1 MRSSTSQSSILLLA
15 ASLSCVLS
23 SVNLPSLELVG
34 FEPLATTN
42 NGAANAKD
50 APIPKKDAP
59 IPKDAPASK
68 GAPDLKAAWQLYYEC
83 DTIQLMPML
92 AKAIATQ
99 KNKAEWIEITA
110 LTEMFGESAHAVE
123 DAAVAAKLESKNPH
137 IQGTYALV
145 LSNFPEASGRNL
157 KNAMAVVTNALKLDP
172 KNGRNV
178 AIYAHCL
185 YKYGRNKEA
194 MRKFAEAIKINP
206 ADFDVN
212 KISGDFYQDM
222 MDEDSAKASYERMVK
237 FTPSARSFFMR
248 STFRRRHD
256 DANGALEDLTTC
268 LNTAR
273 TKQCWYYLRGSLL
286 SEMRQYERAIK
297 DFDAAEKLG
306 WGFEVWYSRAKCYA
320 ALKQFDK
327 AERDMANTLKRMTV
341 GLKEDTFQANEAA
354 LVKRDRYLEL
364 WALRAEYAEKAGNYA
379 KALKLNETIL
389 KARPDSMRA
398 RLQHAHC
405 LAALNKNKEALAEF
419 DKLIKVHPDIA
430 SLYKE
435 RSEVLT
441 KLGRTA
447 EAQADKKRADSMLK
461 ETGM

>member
-1 MRSSTSQSSILLLA
+1 MFKIRSRSTFSLLA
-15 ASLSCVLS
+15 TSLSCGLLTFNIVS
-23 SVNLPSLELVG
+23 
-34 FEPLATTN
+34 FEPFILCN
-42 NGAANAKD
+42 SAAFAKD
-50 APIPKKDAP
+50 AL
-59 IPKDAPASK
+59 
-68 GAPDLKAAWQLYYEC
+68 DLKYAWQLYYEC
-83 DTIQLMPML
+83 DTILLMPL
-92 AKAIATQ
+92 LGKAIASQ
-99 KNKAEWIEITA
+99 KNQAEWIEITA
-110 LTEMFGESAHAVE
+110 LTEMFGDNVHAVE
-123 DAAVAAKLESKNPH
+123 DAARAAKLEPRNPH
-137 IQGTYALV
+137 IQGSYALV
-145 LSNFPEASGRNL
+145 LSNFPESSGRNL
-157 KNAMAVVTNALKLDP
+157 KNAMTTITMALKLDP

-194 MRKFAEAIKINP
+194 MKKFAEAIKLNP
-206 ADFDVN
+206 EDFDVN
-212 KISGDFYQDM
+212 NLSGDFYQDM
-222 MDEDSAKASYERMVK
+222 MDEDSAKACYDRMVK
-237 FTPSARSFFMR
+237 YNPGARAYFMR

-256 DANGALEDLTTC
+256 DAKGALEDLTTC
-268 LNTAR
+268 LNQAR

-306 WGFEVWYSRAKCYA
+306 WGFEIWNSRAKCYA
-320 ALKQFDK
+320 ALKQFDQ

-341 GLKEDTFQANEAA
+341 GFKEDSFQANEP

-379 KALKLNETIL
+379 KGLKLNEIIL
-389 KARPDSMRA
+389 RARPDSLRA

-419 DKLIKVHPDIA
+419 DKLIKAHPDIA
-430 SLYKE
+430 SLYSE
-435 RSEVLT
+435 RSAVLA

-447 EAQADKKRADSMLK
+447 EAQADKKRADGMLK